1 MNKIKSVLISV
12 SNKEGLVNFVK
23 KLISIIPDINIIST
37 GGTYKKLVEAG
48 INVKKVSDITKFPE
62 MLDGRVKTL
71 HPFIHG
77 GILNIRD
84 NPKHIEEIKKFNITP
99 IDMVVVNLY
108 PFEKTISK
116 PNVNIEEAI
125 ENIDIG
131 GPTLIRAAAK
141 NYKYVAVITNPDNYN
156 FIIEELKENNG
167 CLTLKT
173 RQKLALEAFLHTAK
187 YDSIISNYLNKVFYP
202 ENKFPDCIVL
212 SFEKIQDLR
221 YGENPHQKAAFYKE
235 SNINYP
241 CIVNF
246 KQLGGKEL
254 SYNNIYDMNS
264 ALEIVKEFDE
274 PCCAVIKHTNPCG
287 VAIGD
292 DLLDVYIRAR
302 EVDPLSAFG
311 SIVAFNRKVN
321 AKTASEIIKTF
332 VEVVIAP
339 GFEEQAVEILKT
351 KQNLRIID
359 IGKIVRRQGQLD
371 WKKVDGGLLLQE
383 KDEKI
388 VLRDEFKVVSDK
400 KPTDYELRSLEF
412 GWKIVK
418 HVKSNAIVICKEK
431 EAVGIG
437 AGQMSR
443 IDAVNLAIMKGGDKV
458 KGSVLASDAFF
469 PFRDSIDAA
478 AKAGIT
484 AIIEPGGSI
493 RDKEVIQAANENNI
507 VLIFTG
513 IRCFKH

>member
-1 MNKIKSVLISV
+1 
-12 SNKEGLVNFVK
+12 
-23 KLISIIPDINIIST
+23 
-37 GGTYKKLVEAG
+37 
-48 INVKKVSDITKFPE
+48 
-62 MLDGRVKTL
+62 
-71 HPFIHG
+71 
-77 GILNIRD
+77 
-84 NPKHIEEIKKFNITP
+84 
-99 IDMVVVNLY
+99 
-108 PFEKTISK
+108 
-116 PNVNIEEAI
+116 
-125 ENIDIG
+125 
-131 GPTLIRAAAK
+131 
-141 NYKYVAVITNPDNYN
+141 
-156 FIIEELKENNG
+156 
-167 CLTLKT
+167 
-173 RQKLALEAFLHTAK
+173 
-187 YDSIISNYLNKVFYP
+187 
-202 ENKFPDCIVL
+202 
-212 SFEKIQDLR
+212 
-221 YGENPHQKAAFYKE
+221 
-235 SNINYP
+235 
-241 CIVNF
+241 
-246 KQLGGKEL
+246 
-254 SYNNIYDMNS
+254 MNS